1 DRELGAEL
9 SRIESLR
16 IKADYTGAEIELKEA
31 REVVRKAELF
41 VQTVERVFSLDEL
54 SLAAEYKNHN
64 PGHDDKVSEP
74 TVATSK
80 IERNDAHPQPTSP
93 EETRRQARENW
104 LRLRQQGI
112 EGRKSVDR
120 DRDAGRA
127 AEQDQSIHSTVNS
140 TSKGSS
146 RTVGAPERSK
156 SPTARQSPMANWAP
170 AGRSSGSTCAVPVRG
185 HLTPTCI
192 RETEWGWVARRAAQH
207 RFGCA
212 FFQSITEPGTRVRET
227 RPCQVAVSYGY
238 DNQCLTRQTRRRS
251 RATALR
257 RKPRS
262 IGYNRA
268 HPDARPSGVA
278 ASGSFPV
285 RTARAKV
292 AELVDALDL
301 ESSGETRESSSLS
314 FRTSSPDASLRGTR
328 S

>member
-1 DRELGAEL
+1 MQSGRIDRELGAEL

-120 DRDAGRA
+120 VRDAGRA
-127 AEQDQSIHSTVNS
+127 AEQDQSHS
-140 TSKGSS
+140 
-146 RTVGAPERSK
+146 
-156 SPTARQSPMANWAP
+156 
-170 AGRSSGSTCAVPVRG
+170 
-185 HLTPTCI
+185 L
-192 RETEWGWVARRAAQH
+192 
-207 RFGCA
+207 
-212 FFQSITEPGTRVRET
+212 
-227 RPCQVAVSYGY
+227 
-238 DNQCLTRQTRRRS
+238 DNEF
-251 RATALR
+251 
-257 RKPRS
+257 
-262 IGYNRA
+262 
-268 HPDARPSGVA
+268 D
-278 ASGSFPV
+278 
-285 RTARAKV
+285 
-292 AELVDALDL
+292 E
-301 ESSGETRESSSLS
+301 
-314 FRTSSPDASLRGTR
+314 
-328 S
+328 